1 MTFLLESDSIKYIL
15 KKILGEGITCKC
27 YLGQKLSS
35 ENSEEL
41 FAIKI
46 FEPKYYKF
54 YNNEVNILSKVSDN
68 DNIIK
73 LYEYGQGFITPLLNY
88 NNNKNNSEI
97 NLDYSKKEKVFFQIV
112 EYASNGELKDYI
124 INTSSRLPEKI
135 SAKIFLKIVQT
146 VKYLHLN
153 NIAHCDIKPENIL
166 LDKNFIPKLN
176 DFGFSQMFKG
186 EIGDYLLHQFNGGT
200 TIYSAPETRK
210 AYIKGFD
217 GIKNDIFSLGVF
229 LFVITVG
236 DFPFERACFSDDK
249 YRFIVKK
256 NYSRF
261 WEYYSSI
268 ELSDEFKDLI
278 NNLISLN
285 PTQRLDI
292 ENILEHPWIKKYTR
306 INYGEN
312 YTQADFEKDFYDEDI
327 IDELS
332 SRKKGKKN

>member
-1 MTFLLESDSIKYIL
+1 M
-15 KKILGEGITCKC
+15 
-27 YLGQKLSS
+27 
-35 ENSEEL
+35 
-41 FAIKI
+41 
-46 FEPKYYKF
+46 
-54 YNNEVNILSKVSDN
+54 NN
-68 DNIIK
+68 
-73 LYEYGQGFITPLLNY
+73 

-332 SRKKGKKN
+332 SRKKR